1 MDYTPAWN
9 LYFKTGASQNWS
21 RYSSPEFDKLLDD
34 INNTADNAKLDDL
47 FKRGF
52 DMLDQDAPFFVT
64 GFTAHSPMWRNNVK
78 GLALDKRVHVEWGRN
93 ETAWL
98 DG

>member
-1 MDYTPAWN
+1 MTDPDGTPEERGEHV
-9 LYFKTGASQNWS
+9 Y
-21 RYSSPEFDKLLDD
+21 
-34 INNTADNAKLDDL
+34 DL
-47 FKRGF
+47 FKRGM

-64 GFTAHSPMWRNNVK
+64 GFTAHSPMWRKNVK

-98 DG
+98 DA